1 MTCSGSPQQMT
12 NPENI
17 RHRIQNTRKYN
28 LLKLNIMET
37 PYEEISQSEEYIE
50 EEDYYSYDPEIESL
64 MDLNNFTE
72 KEKEVIR

>member
-1 MTCSGSPQQMT
+1 MIGFS
-12 NPENI
+12 
-17 RHRIQNTRKYN
+17 
-28 LLKLNIMET
+28 
-37 PYEEISQSEEYIE
+37 EYIE